1 MRGQSS
7 MSIISRGV
15 PLSMSRTRPEY
26 LDAHASD
33 RLIFRKEPDEEED
46 EDEEDKKD
54 EDDREEG
61 EEDDD
66 QHGGFS
72 V

>member
-1 MRGQSS
+1 
-7 MSIISRGV
+7 
-15 PLSMSRTRPEY
+15 MSRIRPEY

-33 RLIFRKEPDEEED
+33 RLIFREEPDEEED
-46 EDEEDKKD
+46 EEEEDEKD
-54 EDDREEG
+54 EDDREERD
-61 EEDDD
+61 EDDD